1 MKEYEATKRYTALPD
16 AAKLLGIS
24 YYSMRAGVLSGRFPF
39 VRFGRSRFVD
49 VEQVRAI
56 LEREANENQQ
66 RARAACA
73 GSQGDHGVRWSI

>member
-1 MKEYEATKRYTALPD
+1 MKENKSAKQYTALPD
-16 AAKLLGIS
+16 AAKMLGIS

-56 LEREANENQQ
+56 LEREAEENQRQ
-66 RARAACA
+66 AKEANEGAGGVNRAQWA
-73 GSQGDHGVRWSI
+73 I

>member
-39 VRFGRSRFVD
+39 VHFGRSRFVD

-56 LEREANENQQ
+56 LEREADENQR
-66 RARAACA
+66 RAKEASKDAGGVNRAQWA
-73 GSQGDHGVRWSI
+73 I

>member
-1 MKEYEATKRYTALPD
+1 MKEYEATKLYTALPD

-39 VRFGRSRFVD
+39 VHFGRSRFVD

-56 LEREANENQQ
+56 LEREAEENQRQ
-66 RARAACA
+66 AKEAKEEAGGVNRAQWA
-73 GSQGDHGVRWSI
+73 I